1 MTPAAA
7 QLPSARRRFAYFLDD
22 VTRPPRAALAAHAR
36 YLAMLEA
43 RGTLLLGGAFREG
56 DGVVCIEADDDV
68 EADSIARAD
77 PLVAFGFTLYRLRE
91 VLTSSW

>member
-1 MTPAAA
+1 VSPSAA
-7 QLPSARRRFAYFLDD
+7 QLPSVRRQFAYFLDD
-22 VTRPPRAALAAHAR
+22 TTRAPRAAVAAHAR

-43 RGTLLLGGAFREG
+43 RGVLLLGGTFRDAV
-56 DGVVCIEADDDV
+56 DGVVCVVADDEV

-91 VLTSSW
+91 VLR